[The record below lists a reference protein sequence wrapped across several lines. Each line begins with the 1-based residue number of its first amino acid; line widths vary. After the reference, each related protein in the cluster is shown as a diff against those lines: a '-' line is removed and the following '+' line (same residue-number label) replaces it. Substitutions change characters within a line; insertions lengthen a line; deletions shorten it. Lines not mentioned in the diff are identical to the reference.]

1 MSKKA
6 PAEPVITTRLST
18 GLDADGES
26 VQRLARLN
34 GTPAPEGPVV
44 IADVDGEPVAALGIG
59 DGGAVGDPSRFNG
72 SILTLLLLRRWEVRL
87 IGSVWGF

>member
-1 MSKKA
+1 MFKQA
-6 PAEPVITTRLST
+6 PTDAVITTRVST
-18 GLDADGES
+18 GEHADAES
-26 VQRLARLN
+26 VRRLAALN

-59 DGGAVGDPSRFNG
+59 DGGAVADPSRFNG

-87 IGSVWGF
+87 IGSVFGA